1 MSSTEPAC
9 SVTVIGAG
17 PAGLAATVALAR
29 AGLRVTLIDAGA
41 RIGGQYWR
49 HGLAGLASDPDLHHE
64 TDQFVGLEHQLRA
77 AISAGTVRYLA
88 EHQVWSLA
96 VTDDDV
102 TVHAVDRSR
111 PSHAAEATVA
121 STHLLL
127 ATGAYDRQIP
137 FPGWDLPG
145 VMTIGGAQ
153 ALLKGSGVAVGPRV
167 LVAGTGP
174 FLLPVAAGLARRGAT
189 VLGVH
194 DTNSGAG
201 WFRQLPAVATT
212 PGKLGEAAGYARTLA
227 RYRIPFHPRS
237 HVVAAHGSQ
246 RLEAV
251 TVAGSGRPGSVK
263 GGRRQ
268 RIPVDVLAIGYG
280 FTAQAELAALAGCE
294 IRPNADQTL
303 AVVVDD
309 EQRTTR
315 PRVFAAGEITGV
327 GGSQLAV
334 CEGELAAAALIR
346 VARAAA
352 AGVPTGAAPASG
364 PGAPDLSRLR
374 RRRNRLRRFATALH
388 EVYPVPTRWLDG
400 LTPDTVVCRCEE
412 VTAADIGEAVQL
424 GARDPRTVKL
434 LSRSGMGWCQ
444 GRVCGYATAALTA
457 RLTGGELN
465 LTGSAGRPVAG
476 PIPLGLLAGLETG
489 TNPPMAGIP
498 AGPEKRTCR

>member
-1 MSSTEPAC
+1 MNSAEPEDAT
-9 SVTVIGAG
+9 VTVVGAG
-17 PAGLAATVALAR
+17 PAGLAATVAAVR
-29 AGLRVTLIDAGA
+29 AGLRVTLIDAGT

-49 HGLAGLASDPDLHHE
+49 HGVAGLAADADLHHE
-64 TDQFVGLEHQLRA
+64 TEEFAALDGRLRA
-77 AISAGTVRYLA
+77 AIAAGTVQHLA

-96 VTDDDV
+96 VTDTEV
-102 TVHAVDRSR
+102 TVHAVDRSQ
-111 PSHAAEATVA
+111 PGQAAETTVRSA
-121 STHLLL
+121 SLIL

-145 VMTIGGAQ
+145 VMTVGGAQ
-153 ALLKGSGVAVGPRV
+153 ALLKGNGVAVGPRV

-174 FLLPVAAGLARRGAT
+174 FLLPVAAGLARRGAQ
-189 VLGVH
+189 VVGVH

-201 WFRQLPAVATT
+201 WLRHLPAVATA
-212 PGKLGEAAGYARTLA
+212 PRKLAEAAGYAATLA
-227 RYRIPFHPRS
+227 RYRIPFRPRS
-237 HVVAAHGSQ
+237 QVLAAHGRE

-251 TVAGSGRPGSVK
+251 TVAGVGSSGAPRSL
-263 GGRRQ
+263 RRR

-280 FTAQAELAALAGCE
+280 FTAQAELAAVAGCE
-294 IRPNADQTL
+294 IRPTADKTL

-334 CEGELAAAALIR
+334 VEGELAAAGVI
-346 VARAAA
+346 RAA
-352 AGVPTGAAPASG
+352 GSTGSTGEVDPTA
-364 PGAPDLSRLR
+364 LR
-374 RRRNRLRRFATALH
+374 RRRDRLRRFATALH
-388 EVYPVPTRWLDG
+388 QIYPVPERWADELK
-400 LTPDTVVCRCEE
+400 PDTVVCRCEE
-412 VTAADIGEAVQL
+412 VTAADIGDAVEL

-476 PIPLGLLAGLETG
+476 PIPLGLVAGL
-489 TNPPMAGIP
+489 AP
-498 AGPEKRTCR
+498 ATTLPTAPERT